1 MNFVKLCN
9 KRAHPVE
16 LYCISLLET
25 QMMLLHV
32 MPFGNY
38 AHFYMTVTVIYISS
52 STIAQAPMPL

>member
-1 MNFVKLCN
+1 MLKMNFVKLCN
-9 KRAHPVE
+9 KRANPVE

-38 AHFYMTVTVIYISS
+38 AHFYMTITISS